1 MCKIYP
7 PSCFRC
13 W

>member
-1 MCKIYP
+1 MYKIYP